1 KKPNS
6 MISRVLW
13 QWRLW
18 FEATFVFTL
27 LEPWEKAFL
36 MTLLA
41 VFTTML
47 VTGLYKYFPYHVAF
61 LYRRGMYYLLGQEG
75 TE

>member
-1 KKPNS
+1 MANVTIKQQEPSLFVAEMAPYKKPNS
-6 MISRVLW
+6 MVSRVLW

-36 MTLLA
+36 SESTL
-41 VFTTML
+41 
-47 VTGLYKYFPYHVAF
+47 
-61 LYRRGMYYLLGQEG
+61 RGWQYYG
-75 TE
+75 